1 MVPGVTRAVVEGS
14 ELLRRVGAEG
24 RLVAPKYYYG
34 EACVCI
40 ALSLNCVE
48 CNRFERGGLN

>member
-1 MVPGVTRAVVEGS
+1 MPNVTRAVVEGG

-24 RLVAPKYYYG
+24 GLVAPKYYYD

-40 ALSLNCVE
+40 ALSLNRVV

>member
-1 MVPGVTRAVVEGS
+1 MPGVTRAVVEGS

-24 RLVAPKYYYG
+24 RLVAPKYYYD

-40 ALSLNCVE
+40 ALSLNRVE

>member
-1 MVPGVTRAVVEGS
+1 MPGVMRAVVEGS
-14 ELLRRVGAEG
+14 ELLWWVGAEG
-24 RLVAPKYYYG
+24 RLVALKYYYD

-40 ALSLNCVE
+40 ALSLNRVE